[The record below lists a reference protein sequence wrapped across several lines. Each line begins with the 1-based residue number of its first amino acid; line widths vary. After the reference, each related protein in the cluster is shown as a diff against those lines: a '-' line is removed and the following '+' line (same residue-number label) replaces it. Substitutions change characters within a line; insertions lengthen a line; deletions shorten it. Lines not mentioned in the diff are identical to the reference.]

1 MTQIFVEKPHHILTE
16 DNFKDGLFVTGAG
29 IEVYITTI
37 DRVVKKLYVVSLKT
51 GELEE
56 FNNNFYMDLTILP
69 AGTKLQIE
77 VEL

>member
-16 DNFKDGLFVTGAG
+16 DNFKDGLFVTGLDNF
-29 IEVYITTI
+29 YITTV
-37 DRVVKKLYVVSLKT
+37 DRTTKKIYLVCLRT